1 MDRYIPP
8 HYASNVNPRLKPGDT
23 ANLPIDEVVK
33 SEPPKKIPPGFTY
46 AEPAHTNLLPIILL
60 ILLVSPYIQKAKS
73 GAIKTYDSE
82 KSHVDGTNAVV
93 DILTSI
99 YPYLDPKY
107 QDGANFIVGLAEIR
121 ANLQGLIDG
130 TYRTPRITATSMPIT
145 NYKERAIGII
155 KSLQPYISL
164 ENQTQINRI
173 LYVNKTLEK
182 LIDSIKKFKEH
193 DRIRIQDSTAP
204 SISRAMEILDILK
217 ILVPAEQLQYI
228 DQISSVLKLL
238 GTIELAQLSTSA
250 IQGTGSITDGS
261 EAKDETK
268 QHHSLHDSG
277 ESQDIGETG
286 ASKSANISKALST
299 ILNQDQAKSLELI
312 MKMAQLLSKDTADK
326 NGAD

>member
-1 MDRYIPP
+1 
-8 HYASNVNPRLKPGDT
+8 
-23 ANLPIDEVVK
+23 
-33 SEPPKKIPPGFTY
+33 
-46 AEPAHTNLLPIILL
+46 
-60 ILLVSPYIQKAKS
+60 
-73 GAIKTYDSE
+73 
-82 KSHVDGTNAVV
+82 
-93 DILTSI
+93 
-99 YPYLDPKY
+99 
-107 QDGANFIVGLAEIR
+107 
-121 ANLQGLIDG
+121 
-130 TYRTPRITATSMPIT
+130 MPIT

-193 DRIRIQDSTAP
+193 DLIRIQDSTAP

-261 EAKDETK
+261 KLRMRRSNTIPFMI
-268 QHHSLHDSG
+268 QV
-277 ESQDIGETG
+277 
-286 ASKSANISKALST
+286 KAR
-299 ILNQDQAKSLELI
+299 ILGKRGLVSPQ
-312 MKMAQLLSKDTADK
+312 TYPRP
-326 NGAD
+326 